1 MKKAISILTILLLTA
16 FYIKCPSL
24 AEINTVYLAKDAFIP
39 VYPTK
44 VLSTSVYEEGDIF
57 YFIVPSDM
65 WIDEYK
71 IIPKNSIVKAKITML
86 KMPVTGINAAM
97 KINTEEIIFPNG
109 THHSITGTITYKGER
124 QIGGDLTPPASYN
137 KSLHPRKGEY
147 YNSVIAQYVPSGE
160 YEFGQHV
167 TIMPNEMLQVVL
179 DEDFTLY

>member
-1 MKKAISILTILLLTA
+1 MKKVILILIMFIMAAFGANLAAYAAID
-16 FYIKCPSL
+16 
-24 AEINTVYLAKDAFIP
+24 TVYLAKDSFIP

-44 VLSTSVYEEGDIF
+44 VLSTSVYEEGDTF

-71 IIPKNSIVKAKITML
+71 IIPKNSIIKTKITML

-97 KINTEEIIFPNG
+97 KLSTEEIIFPNG
-109 THHSITGTITYKGER
+109 TRRPITGGIEYKGER
-124 QIGGDLTPPASYN
+124 QIGGNLTPPASYN

-147 YNSVIAQYVPSGE
+147 YNSVLAQYVPSGE